1 MEFNTENHNKEIE
14 NDDLEAIE
22 SFKKLL
28 NNIHSLKNKKYGCP
42 WQKIQTHETLLPY
55 LIEESYEFINS
66 IENKDITNAK
76 EELGDVLFQIL
87 LHAEI
92 SNENEEF
99 HIKDVINVLNK
110 KIILRHPYIF
120 KDRQNISLEEAQQ
133 IWNTIKTNELQNKNE
148 LSISGNLNYQ
158 LEHLP
163 ATQGTVKISLKAK
176 EYGYKEDN
184 IEDIF
189 EKLTKEIKAL
199 KYSIQSKNNI
209 QIEKEIGDILFAL
222 INLSIFLKVNPENA
236 LRASNKKFIKRLSI
250 IEEILGDRME
260 VQSIEKFQELWE
272 IAKEKTKKV

>member
-1 MEFNTENHNKEIE
+1 MEFNTENDNKAIE
-14 NDDLEAIE
+14 NDDLEALE

-42 WQKIQTHETLLPY
+42 WQKIQTHKTLLPY

-148 LSISGNLNYQ
+148 LSISENLNYQ

-163 ATQGTVKISLKAK
+163 PTKGTVKISLKAK
-176 EYGYKEDN
+176 EFGFNEKNTE
-184 IEDIF
+184 EIF
-189 EKLTKEIKAL
+189 KKLNEEIKAL
-199 KYSIQSKNNI
+199 RYAIQSKNT
-209 QIEKEIGDILFAL
+209 IEIEEEIGDILFRL
-222 INLSIFLKVNPENA
+222 INLSILFKINPENA
-236 LRASNKKFIKRLSI
+236 LRVSNKKFIKRLSI

-260 VQSIEKFQELWE
+260 EQSIEKFQELWE
-272 IAKEKTKKV
+272 IAKGKTQKA

>member
-66 IENKDITNAK
+66 IENKDIKNAK

-148 LSISGNLNYQ
+148 LSISENLNYQ

-163 ATQGTVKISLKAK
+163 ATQGTVKISLQAK

-189 EKLTKEIKAL
+189 EKLTKKIKAL
-199 KYSIQSKNNI
+199 RYAIQRKNNI
-209 QIEKEIGDILFAL
+209 KIEKEIGNILFAL
-222 INLSIFLKVNPENA
+222 INLSILLKINPENA

-250 IEEILGDRME
+250 IEKILGDRME
-260 VQSIEKFQELWE
+260 AQSIEKFQELWE
-272 IAKEKTKKV
+272 IAKGKTKKV

>member
-1 MEFNTENHNKEIE
+1 MEFNTENHNKVIE

-42 WQKIQTHETLLPY
+42 WQKIQTHKTLLPY